1 MSFAETVRSR
11 FRFDKE
17 SPWHFYRMVFIYSL
31 IVSACITIP
40 FIIYE
45 LIKTGSAVFL
55 YYGDY
60 NAQQIPFYRHV
71 VGAVHDGGFG
81 WDWYTDLGSNFIGS
95 YSYYMLGS
103 PFFWLMACFPASWVP
118 YLMAPMYMLK
128 YIVAALLAYC
138 YLQRFVKNKNYAV
151 IGALLYSFCGFQIYN
166 TFFNQFHDVVAFFP
180 LLLIGMEEFVQ
191 NDRRGLFAA
200 AVTVNALINY
210 FMFAGQVVF
219 CVIYFMFRISDKKFR
234 ITIKKFLWLA
244 AEAVMGFM
252 MAMFLFLPAALAL
265 SGNGRVGRTY
275 TGSIGNLFEYL
286 YKGIAGIFTGDKTD
300 YFAKVKKELDTLFL
314 WKHSGSLYWQRYGQ
328 IFESYFFPPD
338 IPSRVNFF
346 YGHET
351 RWASISMYLPM
362 FSMSGVFALFT
373 VKGRKWL
380 KKIIVFLVICSFF
393 PLLNSLFFLFNS
405 SYYARWLYMM
415 TLMFALGT
423 CVALEDART
432 RWKGPVAV
440 NTAICTAVAVPL
452 GLFWYYSADNKK
464 YQLGYPPFMGRFVLY
479 VGIALLGL
487 ALTAR
492 LIRLKRGTKA
502 FTNSVLVCVCVMTVL
517 YGCVHII
524 NGKQHSHDS
533 NFLVDDCIEAEIK
546 LPDPEEE
553 FYRIDQY
560 RDSSISTIDNLG
572 LYWHYP
578 SMECFHTVVPPSIM
592 EFYPKVK
599 VERNVGSRADSSL
612 YGLRAFLSVKYS
624 FIRETSNKR
633 KEVSS
638 KDPDTGETVMTG
650 EYTEKHNAKGFSYL
664 ETQNDFDIYINEN
677 FIPMGFA
684 YDSFM
689 TEGDFESAYGES
701 ERHLAL
707 CNYLVVPNDEADH
720 YARFMTRV
728 LGPHGEYSETAGK
741 SVTVKDYLA
750 ANETNFKKSV
760 EARRSMSCDSF
771 EYSSS
776 GFKAHIELEKTSV
789 VFFSVPYEEYGW
801 HAKVNGEEAEVLKVF
816 YGFVAVK
823 CEAGSSDIEFSYT
836 TPGLLV
842 GGRIKF
848 DSAEITIPVSGL
860 TITIAG
866 LVLFLLYMAYFK
878 YAKREKCEHGLVKNS
893 YYDDMGAFDPPA
905 EKKRRKRKKRGEAEE
920 EPDGGGD
927 GETVLE
933 PIAAGTVS
941 VAEVSGETAEAPE
954 EDEETPAEETPGEDE
969 ETPAEEAPGEAGE
982 TPETESAEGE

>member
-45 LIKTGSAVFL
+45 LFKTGSAVFL

-71 VGAVHDGGFG
+71 VGAVHEGSFG

-118 YLMAPMYMLK
+118 YLMAPMYMVK

-191 NDRRGLFAA
+191 NDRRGLFAI

-219 CVIYFMFRISDKKFR
+219 CIVYFMFRVSDKKFR

-244 AEAVMGFM
+244 AEAVMGFLM
-252 MAMFLFLPAALAL
+252 SMFIFLPAALAL

-275 TGSIGNLFEYL
+275 TGNIAELFENLF
-286 YKGIAGIFTGDKTD
+286 KGVKGWFTGDETD
-300 YFAKVKKELDTLFL
+300 YFAKVKQELGTLFT

-373 VKGRKWL
+373 VKGRRWL
-380 KKIIVFLVICSFF
+380 KKIVIFLILCSFF
-393 PLLNSLFFLFNS
+393 PLLNSIFFLFNS

-415 TLMFALGT
+415 VLMFALGT
-423 CVALEDART
+423 CVSLEDMRT

-440 NTAICTAVAVPL
+440 CTAVCTAVAVPL
-452 GLFWYYSADNKK
+452 GLFWYYSEDSKK
-464 YQLGYPPFMGRFVLY
+464 YTLGYPPFMGRFVLY

-487 ALTAR
+487 ALTAW
-492 LIRLKRGTKA
+492 LIRRKRGTKG
-502 FTNSVLVCVCVMTVL
+502 FTNSVIICVCVMTVL

-533 NFLVDDCIEAEIK
+533 NFLVNDCIEAEIN
-546 LPDPEEE
+546 LPDPQKE

-624 FIRETSNKR
+624 FIRQTSNKR
-633 KEVSS
+633 TEVSS

-650 EYTEKHNAKGFSYL
+650 EYTQKHKAKGFSYL
-664 ETQNDFDIYINEN
+664 ETQNHFDIYINDN
-677 FIPMGFA
+677 WLPMGFA
-684 YDSFM
+684 YDEFM
-689 TEGDFESAYGES
+689 TQSDFESAYSES

-707 CNYLVVPNDEADH
+707 CSYLVVPDDKADF
-720 YARFMTRV
+720 YSQFMTRV
-728 LGPHGEYSETAGK
+728 LGPHGEYSESEGK
-741 SVTVKDYLA
+741 SVTVKNYLP
-750 ANETNFKKSV
+750 ANEAGFKQSV
-760 EARRSMSCDSF
+760 AARREMSCDSF
-771 EYSSS
+771 DYSSS
-776 GFKAHIELEKTSV
+776 GFTAHIELDKAAT

-801 HAKVNGEEAEVLKVF
+801 SAKVNGEEAEVLKVF

-823 CEAGSSDIEFSYT
+823 CESGESEIEFAYT

-842 GGRIKF
+842 GGKLAF
-848 DSAEITIPVSGL
+848 GDTEVTVPMSGL
-860 TITIAG
+860 VLTLAG
-866 LVLFLLYMAYFK
+866 LVLFVLYMLYFK
-878 YAKREKCEHGLVKNS
+878 FAKREKCEYGLVKNS

-905 EKKRRKRKKRGEAEE
+905 EKKRRKRGKKAKDEAPAEPAVTEIKAVEPNRGTDETETEEAE
-920 EPDGGGD
+920 G
-927 GETVLE
+927 
-933 PIAAGTVS
+933 S
-941 VAEVSGETAEAPE
+941 APE
-954 EDEETPAEETPGEDE
+954 EDEETETDGDSDEMIPAEESE
-969 ETPAEEAPGEAGE
+969 EERNEE
-982 TPETESAEGE
+982 

>member
-1 MSFAETVRSR
+1 MSFAKTVRSK

-17 SPWHFYRMVFIYSL
+17 SPWHFYRMVFIYSF
-31 IVSACITIP
+31 IVSACITLP
-40 FIIYE
+40 FIIFE
-45 LIKTGSAVFL
+45 LFKTGSAVFL

-71 VGAVHDGGFG
+71 VGAVHEGAFG

-103 PFFWLMACFPASWVP
+103 PFFWLTACFPASWVP
-118 YLMAPMYMLK
+118 YLMAPMYMVK
-128 YIVAALLAYC
+128 YIVASLLAYC

-151 IGALLYSFCGFQIYN
+151 IGALLYSFSGFQIYN

-210 FMFAGQVVF
+210 FMFAGQAVF
-219 CVIYFMFRISDKKFR
+219 CIIYFMFRITDKKFR

-244 AEAVMGFM
+244 AEAVLGFM
-252 MAMFLFLPAALAL
+252 MSMFMFLPAALAL

-275 TGSIGNLFEYL
+275 TGNIADLFENL
-286 YKGIAGIFTGDKTD
+286 YKGVVGIFTGDKTD
-300 YFAKVKKELDTLFL
+300 YFAKAKSQFETLFL
-314 WKHSGSLYWQRYGQ
+314 WKHSGELYWQRYGQ

-351 RWASISMYLPM
+351 RWASISMYMPL

-373 VKGRKWL
+373 VKGRRWL
-380 KKIIVFLVICSFF
+380 KKITVFLIVCSFF
-393 PLLNSLFFLFNS
+393 PLLNSMFFLFNS

-440 NTAICTAVAVPL
+440 TTAVCTAVAVPL
-452 GLFWYYSADNKK
+452 GLFWYYSEDNKK

-487 ALTAR
+487 ALTAW
-492 LIRLKRGTKA
+492 LIRRKRGTKN
-502 FTNSVLVCVCVMTVL
+502 FTNAVLVCLCAMTVL

-533 NFLVDDCIEAEIK
+533 NFLVDDCIEAEIS
-546 LPDPEEE
+546 LPDPADG

-592 EFYPKVK
+592 DFYPKVK

-650 EYTEKHNAKGFSYL
+650 EYTEKHKAKGFVYFDS
-664 ETQNDFDIYINEN
+664 QNDFDIYINEN
-677 FIPMGFA
+677 MLPMGFA
-684 YDSFM
+684 YDEFM
-689 TEGDFESAYGES
+689 TESDFEKAYSES

-707 CNYLVVPNDEADH
+707 CSYLVVPDDKADY
-720 YARFMTRV
+720 YAQFMTRV
-728 LGPHGEYSETAGK
+728 LGPHPEYSDSEGK
-741 SVTVKDYLA
+741 SVTVKNYLA
-750 ANETNFKKSV
+750 ANDTNFKKSV
-760 EARRSMSCDSF
+760 GARRAMSCDSF
-771 EYSSS
+771 AYSSS
-776 GFKAHIELEKTSV
+776 GFTAHIELEKPAV

-801 HAKVNGEEAEVLKVF
+801 SAKVNGADAEVLKTF
-816 YGFVAVK
+816 YGFVSVK
-823 CEAGSSDIEFSYT
+823 CEAGSSDIEFDYT

-842 GGRIKF
+842 GGRIRF
-848 DSAEITIPVSGL
+848 GEADVTIPVSGL
-860 TITIAG
+860 AITLAG

-878 YAKREKCEHGLVKNS
+878 YAKREKCEYGLVKNS

-905 EKKRRKRKKRGEAEE
+905 GKKRRKRRKRGEAEE
-920 EPDGGGD
+920 ETDGGENA
-927 GETVLE
+927 ETVIK

-941 VAEVSGETAEAPE
+941 VDEAPE
-954 EDEETPAEETPGEDE
+954 KTGEAPVESGEVSCEEEKAFEGETPDE
-969 ETPAEEAPGEAGE
+969 SVKA
-982 TPETESAEGE
+982 PETESSESEE